1 MTQIR
6 ISTRPID
13 EVIDR
18 PTVITIICIMGFI
31 GTALSIPMVFSEI
44 AKQIGS
50 WFGPYAGFVAVANLI
65 CMIGLWRTRK
75 WGLYTYSILVL
86 VNQSVLIT
94 KGEWNLYV
102 LIVQVTII
110 LIALY
115 HLQPKTKPTFHQ
127 VALYLKRKALAIIV
141 AYMLGIH
148 NPYRDL
154 EDDTETIV
162 YTIDDDE
169 EQEDSSPKD

>member
-1 MTQIR
+1 
-6 ISTRPID
+6 
-13 EVIDR
+13 
-18 PTVITIICIMGFI
+18 MGFI

-50 WFGPYAGFVAVANLI
+50 WFGPYAGFVTIANLI
-65 CMIGLWRTRK
+65 CMIGFWRTRK
-75 WGLYTYSILVL
+75 WGLYAYSILVL
-86 VNQSVLIT
+86 MNQIVLIT

-102 LIVQVTII
+102 LIIQGAII

-115 HLQPKTKPTFHQ
+115 HLQPEAKPTFHQ
-127 VALYLKRKALAIIV
+127 VGLYLKRKAWAIIV

-154 EDDTETIV
+154 EDDAETIV
-162 YTIDDDE
+162 YTIHDDE
-169 EQEDSSPKD
+169 KQEDSSPKD